1 MVMTTATKTKDK
13 MSFSV
18 VDLIL
23 AAVVVLGVVLG
34 IVRLVQGLGAT
45 TNLSSAYPWGMW
57 IAFDVFTIPFSAV
70 AFTLAAVVHIFN
82 QEKYHGLSRLT
93 VLAGFLGYLM
103 VILVLVMDIGR
114 WDQFY
119 SVLLPTR
126 WNLHSFMFEV
136 AMSITMY
143 FGVLVV
149 EMLTIVFERSGSSV
163 VEWLKRLIVLIAGVG
178 VLLSCVHQGSM
189 GAVFVIL
196 RQKLEALWW
205 TPLLPVLFLTSA
217 LFTGLSVAIFLGVVT
232 WKALGKPAPMELL
245 KGLVKWVVILQV
257 IYLVLKLGDLLL
269 AGEFG
274 LIFGSGGF
282 SLLFLAEIIIGV
294 IVPLVI
300 FTTNAGKSENGLL
313 VGTVCTVI
321 GIFINRWSIAWF
333 ALNPPP
339 PLPHAPYPVYSPFW
353 IEWAIAIAAVA
364 AAILFYSLAIRF
376 IPVFRETVTE
386 GAH

>member
-1 MVMTTATKTKDK
+1 MTVATKKSER
-13 MSFSV
+13 SFSTIDV
-18 VDLIL
+18 IL
-23 AAVVVLGVVLG
+23 AAIVVLG
-34 IVRLVQGLGAT
+34 IVLGIMRLVQGLGTT

-70 AFTLAAVVHIFN
+70 AFTLAAVVHILN
-82 QEKYHGLSRLT
+82 QKKYHGLSRFT

-103 VILVLVMDIGR
+103 VVLVLVMDIGR

-119 SVLLPTR
+119 SVLMPWR

-136 AMSITMY
+136 ALSITLY
-143 FGVLVV
+143 FGVLTL
-149 EMLTIVFERSGSSV
+149 ELLTIVFERSESSV
-163 VEWLKRLIVLIAGVG
+163 VEWLERLIVLIAGVG

-196 RQKLEALWW
+196 RHKLEALWW

-232 WKALGKPAPMELL
+232 WKALGKPAPMDLL

-269 AGEFG
+269 TGEFG
-274 LIFGSGGF
+274 LIFSSGRF
-282 SLLFLAEIIIGV
+282 SLLFLAEVIIGV
-294 IVPLVI
+294 IVPLII
-300 FTTNAGKSENGLL
+300 FASGAKESENGL
-313 VGTVCTVI
+313 VAGSVCVVL
-321 GIFINRWSIAWF
+321 GILINRWSIAWF

-339 PLPHAPYPVYSPFW
+339 PLPHAAPVVYTPSW
-353 IEWAIAIAAVA
+353 IEWVITIAAIA
-364 AAILFYSLAIRF
+364 AAILFYSLAVRF
-376 IPVFRETVTE
+376 IPVLRETVTKE
-386 GAH
+386 AH

>member
-1 MVMTTATKTKDK
+1 MTATTKTGKK
-13 MSFSV
+13 TFSV
-18 VDLIL
+18 LDLIL
-23 AAVVVLGVVLG
+23 GVIVAAGVVLG
-34 IVRLVQGLGAT
+34 IVRLVTGLGAT
-45 TNLSSAYPWGMW
+45 TNLSSSYPWGMW

-82 QEKYHGLSRLT
+82 QEKYHGLSRFT
-93 VLAGFLGYLM
+93 VLMGFLGYLM
-103 VILVLVMDIGR
+103 VVLVLVMDIGR

-119 SVLLPTR
+119 SVLMPQR

-136 AMSITMY
+136 AMSITLY
-143 FGVLVV
+143 FGVLIL
-149 EMLTIVFERSGSSV
+149 EMLTIVFERSGSPV

-196 RQKLEALWW
+196 RHKLEALWW
-205 TPLLPVLFLTSA
+205 TPILPVLFLTSA

-232 WKALGKPAPMELL
+232 WRALGKPAPMQLL
-245 KGLVKWVVILQV
+245 SNIARWVVILQA

-274 LIFGSGGF
+274 LIFSSGQF

-294 IVPLVI
+294 IVPLAI
-300 FTTNAGKSENGLL
+300 FASKAKESEGGLAAGA
-313 VGTVCTVI
+313 VCTVV
-321 GIFINRWSIAWF
+321 GILINRWSIAWF

-339 PLPHAPYPVYSPFW
+339 PLPHGIPVTYSPHW
-353 IEWAIAIAAVA
+353 IEWSIAIAAIA
-364 AAILFYSLAIRF
+364 AAILFYSLAVRF
-376 IPVFRETVTE
+376 IPVFRDTVT
-386 GAH
+386 GKAH